1 MIKCHFREADPISKD
16 EYNKT
21 IKHRCKSLD
30 GHNENIGTYS
40 ANNLSPETESS
51 LTLKFSERIQNH
63 PVEENRALG
72 MLSKVIIGDTTISLY
87 YDYCNHG
94 NILLIVAKYF

>member
-21 IKHRCKSLD
+21 IEHRCKSLD
-30 GHNENIGTYS
+30 GHNKNLVTYS

-51 LTLKFSERIQNH
+51 LTFKFSERIQKLFTKLWAA
-63 PVEENRALG
+63 VNRFYIPPQ
-72 MLSKVIIGDTTISLY
+72 VRQY
-87 YDYCNHG
+87 Y
-94 NILLIVAKYF
+94 

>member
-21 IKHRCKSLD
+21 IEHRCKSLD
-30 GHNENIGTYS
+30 GHNKNLVTYS

-51 LTLKFSERIQNH
+51 LTFKFSERIQNH
-63 PVEENRALG
+63 PVEGSRTLG
-72 MLSKVIIGDTTISLY
+72 MLNKVFIGDTRISLY
-87 YDYCNHG
+87 NSSNYS
-94 NILLIVAKYF
+94 NILLIVAKHL